1 MRYRLILLSLLTLL
15 AACSSLN
22 QLKAPNATV
31 TAVRPIQGKGM
42 LPDFAVDLHLTNP
55 NAQALSL
62 RGASYTLSIEGQ
74 QLVSGVASKL
84 PELPAY
90 GEADVTLTATP
101 DVLGTLGLAQTL
113 LQSQDISQLHYKFTA
128 RLDLAALLP
137 DLVIEKEGPLSLPAG
152 KR

>member
-1 MRYRLILLSLLTLL
+1 MRYRLILIPLLVLL

-101 DVLGTLGLAQTL
+101 DVLGTLGLAQKL